1 MEIFLQADIAV
12 PMSQIALLLILSSVF
27 LLLRRIELGLLT
39 NYIFALYWGYIY
51 TQNHLLSFVGNRES
65 FLMIYFGTGAAILG
79 VALVAFLFQKE

>member
-1 MEIFLQADIAV
+1 MEIFFQAEIAV

-51 TQNHLLSFVGNRES
+51 AHNHLLNLVGDRES
-65 FLMIYFGTGAAILG
+65 FLMIYFGTGVGILG